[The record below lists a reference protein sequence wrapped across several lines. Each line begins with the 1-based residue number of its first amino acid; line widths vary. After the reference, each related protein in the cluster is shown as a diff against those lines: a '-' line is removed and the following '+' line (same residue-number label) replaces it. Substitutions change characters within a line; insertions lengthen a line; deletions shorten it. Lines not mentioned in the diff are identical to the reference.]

1 MTTGYAEQ
9 LMEPF
14 NPQPRSSVPLLGHL
28 STKINKAFCSS
39 DTDPFFTR
47 LYKVSLQFEQTRAK
61 RDNALTFT
69 GNEKCRCN
77 GRMAGNYRFYTAETR
92 FTQNIKV
99 SREIHFLVLFPRG
112 PSVLYTSLSISIP
125 SPSHHPDPYGRPSIT
140 LLSAFTA
147 AMLRLFL
154 HPLRL
159 QWWLLPREGSKCKT
173 ALNFCRKNG
182 VSLCSSYLSV
192 FKNRTLNLF
201 SGKKMTFNSM
211 HVSIYVPC
219 FPRMHIF
226 SNTF

>member
-1 MTTGYAEQ
+1 M
-9 LMEPF
+9 
-14 NPQPRSSVPLLGHL
+14 
-28 STKINKAFCSS
+28 
-39 DTDPFFTR
+39 
-47 LYKVSLQFEQTRAK
+47 K
-61 RDNALTFT
+61 R
-69 GNEKCRCN
+69 KN
-77 GRMAGNYRFYTAETR
+77 GRKPQLLHHRNKVYTEH
-92 FTQNIKV
+92 KGV
-99 SREIHFLVLFPRG
+99 SRNSFLGFVPQGVVCFIHLTLLP
-112 PSVLYTSLSISIP
+112 IP
-125 SPSHHPDPYGRPSIT
+125 SLSHHPDPYGRPSIT
-140 LLSAFTA
+140 LFSAFTA